1 MHRWISQVIT
11 EYYNNYNYHISYFI
25 ATNRVSRDPEEPL
38 SPCMN
43 KQRNRVALN
52 KKGPLN

>member
-25 ATNRVSRDPEEPL
+25 VATGVSGAAEEPL
-38 SPCMN
+38 SSCMN
-43 KQRNRVALN
+43 KQALN
-52 KKGPLN
+52 